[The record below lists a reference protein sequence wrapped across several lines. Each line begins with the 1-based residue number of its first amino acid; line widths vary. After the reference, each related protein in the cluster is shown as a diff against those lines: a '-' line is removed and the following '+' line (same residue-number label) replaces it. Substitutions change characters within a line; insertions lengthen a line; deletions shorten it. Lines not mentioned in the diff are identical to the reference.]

1 MVPLILDLLVL
12 GPKEV
17 RLGAEHPGD
26 ANEGE
31 EEEED
36 LDARLAWVELVFV
49 EDLGR
54 TVVSACVGGRR
65 RGRTLP
71 GERNILMSMLRRLG
85 GGREA
90 CSQSTDH
97 L

>member
-1 MVPLILDLLVL
+1 MRAKR
-12 GPKEV
+12 KEE
-17 RLGAEHPGD
+17 R
-26 ANEGE
+26 
-31 EEEED
+31 
-36 LDARLAWVELVFV
+36 
-49 EDLGR
+49 
-54 TVVSACVGGRR
+54 
-65 RGRTLP
+65 RTLP